1 VSRYRVALRNS
12 VSSEARAFGFSLVVL
27 VTAYLTIRYHGLPGA
42 HGALVYLGGVLLG
55 QVASAVAAFRGLRG
69 TWSSGEEVEYHA
81 WASVHLASPIVAALA
96 GWGIA
101 YGVHPRL
108 AAFAAAGFGAVVVYQ
123 FVLAGELA
131 AAMAVPPG
139 RAGHESRDGG

>member
-1 VSRYRVALRNS
+1 MARYRVALRNS
-12 VSSEARAFGFSLVVL
+12 VASEARAFGFSLVVL

-55 QVASAVAAFRGLRG
+55 QVVSAAAAFRSVRAM
-69 TWSSGEEVEYHA
+69 WSSGEDVEYRA

-131 AAMAVPPG
+131 AAMTATPG
-139 RAGHESRDGG
+139 RAGHDSAEDD